1 MSAALADFL
10 ELLDLEPIEVNIFRG
25 QNRFL
30 GWNRVFGGQVLAQAL
45 VAASRTVP
53 EDRPCH
59 SLHAYFILA
68 GDVKAPIVYEVDRIR
83 DGGSFTTRRVVAIQH
98 GRPIFNMS
106 ASFQRVEDGIEHQ
119 DTVPDVPG
127 PDGLPTELELLTRRA
142 DRLPASVRDVYLQ
155 PRPFEFRPVNYHE
168 PFAPEASPPV
178 HDIWFRTTGTVTDAE
193 GPEALLAQQA
203 VLAYVSDHN
212 LLGSA
217 IRPHALTFFD
227 PNLQAASLDHALWFH
242 RPFRVDEWL
251 LYHVE
256 SPSAAGARGLALGQ
270 IYTQDGRLVA
280 SVAQEGLLRQRPGK
294 NVRVGVK

>member
-1 MSAALADFL
+1 MSAALDDFL

-59 SLHAYFILA
+59 SMHAYFILP

-106 ASFQRVEDGIEHQ
+106 ASFQRVEDGIDHQ
-119 DTVPDVPG
+119 DTMPDVPG
-127 PDGLPTELELLTRRA
+127 PEGLPTELELLTERA
-142 DRLPASVRDVYLQ
+142 DRLPTSVRDVYLQ

-168 PFAPEASPPV
+168 PFAPEASPPI
-178 HDIWFRTTGTVTDAE
+178 HDIWFRTTGTVTEDE
-193 GPEALLAQQA
+193 GPEGLLAQQA

-212 LLGSA
+212 LLGAA

-242 RPFRVDEWL
+242 RPFRADEWL

-270 IYTQDGRLVA
+270 VFAQDGRLVA
-280 SVAQEGLLRQRPGK
+280 SVAQEGLLRQKAGK
-294 NVRVGVK
+294 NVRVGVR